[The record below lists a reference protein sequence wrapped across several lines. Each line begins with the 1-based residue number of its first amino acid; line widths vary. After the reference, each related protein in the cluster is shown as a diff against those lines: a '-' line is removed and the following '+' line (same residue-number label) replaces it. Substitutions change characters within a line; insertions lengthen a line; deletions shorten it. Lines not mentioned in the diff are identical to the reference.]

1 MNKDIR
7 INWNVGMELL
17 PETFIHLE
25 NQLAEYRTLLR
36 KVQASKQFGQIP
48 GSDFKMMVTVEGNTL
63 SIGEVAC
70 QALLENGDLVDYHRD
85 ARGQLTIPGTTDCYY
100 LTLSP
105 SQKTREYELDDVPF
119 VENEYE
125 FSLRSLE
132 QLPGSMPIAKV
143 VHEAGAWKLQDEYI
157 IPVIALQDSA
167 LLMEMVQAMLQLVH
181 QITSHEKFVYLRNHD
196 VMQLLEEEME
206 SLGNNQSPS
215 DFVTLCRRFA
225 RLLSYVIQE
234 EPLQLPTYNPYDIQ
248 LFLLSV
254 CGFLIKAFER
264 LPLVEIVEYQPMPKQ
279 EPEPE
284 PEPEPQDDCPIL

>member
-25 NQLAEYRTLLR
+25 NQLAEYRMLLR
-36 KVQASKQFGQIP
+36 KVQASKQFGLIP
-48 GSDFKMMVTVEGNTL
+48 GSDFKTMVTVEGNTI
-63 SIGEVAC
+63 SIGEVDC
-70 QALLENGDLVDYHRD
+70 QALLENGDMVDYHRD

-100 LTLSP
+100 LALSP

-125 FSLRSLE
+125 FTLRSLE

-143 VHEAGAWKLQDEYI
+143 IHEAGVWKLQDDYI

-167 LLMEMVQAMLQLVH
+167 LLTEMIQAMLQLVH

-206 SLGNNQSPS
+206 SLGNNQSPR

-234 EPLQLPTYNPYDIQ
+234 EPLWLPTYNPYDIQ
-248 LFLLSV
+248 QFLLSV

-279 EPEPE
+279 DPVPEPE
-284 PEPEPQDDCPIL
+284 PEPEDDCPIL